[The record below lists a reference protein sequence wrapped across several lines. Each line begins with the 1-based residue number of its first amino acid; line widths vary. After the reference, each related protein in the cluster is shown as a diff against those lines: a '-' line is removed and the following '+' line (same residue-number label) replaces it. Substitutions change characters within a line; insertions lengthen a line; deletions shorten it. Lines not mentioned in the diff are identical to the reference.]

1 MQMAD
6 FTKEQTLAI
15 TTLDRNVSVSAGAG
29 SGKTRVLVERFLTIL
44 KDPDKSANRILAI
57 TFTRKAAREMRER
70 IRKSLLEE
78 VGKTS
83 GELRAHFEEQLRHL
97 DGAPITTIDGFCSQ
111 ILRDH
116 PVEAGMDPQFTVK
129 EEYEVK
135 EFQAS
140 VIDAFLRDLLK
151 KEDEDLELL
160 LGLYHPGRLGSM
172 LYGLLE
178 ILPDL
183 MALGDLSS
191 PYVVRQ
197 EDWEEAK
204 IRAEETFLAMLA
216 SGADLKPS
224 KTKDALLEL
233 ENARAIYHE
242 ALVADDLETVLPF
255 MNLIRAAGKAAPLIK
270 EWKEALIKL
279 QGYAR
284 NEVAIP
290 YAKAWN
296 GLLHRL
302 ADRLE
307 EESLRQ
313 EIFSF
318 SFLAGRAVSLLRNYP
333 EICRAYQHRF
343 DYIMVDEFQDTNEQQ
358 KELVYLL
365 SGATAS
371 ELRGKNLF
379 IVGDAK
385 QSIYRFRGANV
396 TVFRVV
402 RDDIIHSGG
411 TDIVMADN
419 FRSAPEIIE
428 SCNCLFRD
436 LLGTDPQKAV
446 MAQDLV
452 PHQKATQKP
461 ILAII
466 DQEDGTFAD
475 AQRAEAQWVAQKI
488 DAIVKSHEELGYGD
502 IAILVPAIRLAEP
515 YAAALAEAHIPYTMT
530 DGKGFYEQ
538 QEVIDIITIMTAVL
552 SPDVDWAMAGVLRSP
567 YGGLTDQEILGLLR
581 MYPQK
586 NLWESLSQSIEPSHG
601 SLWKKLTVLMHVS
614 RLGSLPELFDA
625 IMETLHVESL
635 LLAMPHGREKM
646 ANVWKLRSMAASFA
660 MQEGG
665 GSEDFLDR
673 LNLMRR
679 MQARESGAALEPDAK
694 SVQIM
699 TIHKSKGL
707 EFPAVFLPD
716 QQYKSPPD
724 RLGLQYLPGAGLGIM
739 IPGDEGPQKTALYE
753 ELSED
758 NRALEWEEKKRQLY
772 VAMTRAEKYL
782 FLSAAVSEEKES
794 VRREK
799 RAKGR
804 VKSRENWYESLRR
817 IFHDGEGKDLVEW
830 VELKASEILALPLSF
845 SIQEAPP
852 LELEAGAFEKL
863 KAVEFPQKVI
873 LSATALGTYDLCPR
887 RYFYQYR
894 SHMPSLDPDVVGT
907 GSVRIPPA
915 TLGTYIHKVLELCRT
930 APAEKA
936 KELALLEE
944 SYSDGEK
951 NVLRKEGGPLID
963 AYLASPLYAAYG
975 DFPQDAEVDFE
986 LPLMTVG
993 NASVYFEG
1001 SIDKVVHLPDG
1012 TLEIIDYKSGH
1023 PPLDGMERKAYSRQL
1038 AIYSLAAEA
1047 LYHMKV
1053 SQASLHFLRNLST
1066 WELTDR
1072 DREAAE
1078 LKALLTKLQTL
1089 GEEEDFAVK
1098 TDACTYCGYGYFC
1111 KK

>member
-1 MQMAD
+1 MAD

-197 EDWEEAK
+197 EEWEEAK

-242 ALVADDLETVLPF
+242 ALVADDLETVLPY

-313 EIFSF
+313 EI
-318 SFLAGRAVSLLRNYP
+318 LVSLSL
-333 EICRAYQHRF
+333 
-343 DYIMVDEFQDTNEQQ
+343 QDGRSLFCGIIPKSAGPTSIVLTTSWSTSSRIRMSSKKNWFTCFLGRQ
-358 KELVYLL
+358 LVSCGGRTFL
-365 SGATAS
+365 
-371 ELRGKNLF
+371 

-385 QSIYRFRGANV
+385 QSIYRFRGADV

-452 PHQKATQKP
+452 PHQK
-461 ILAII
+461 
-466 DQEDGTFAD
+466 
-475 AQRAEAQWVAQKI
+475 R
-488 DAIVKSHEELGYGD
+488 
-502 IAILVPAIRLAEP
+502 R
-515 YAAALAEAHIPYTMT
+515 
-530 DGKGFYEQ
+530 
-538 QEVIDIITIMTAVL
+538 
-552 SPDVDWAMAGVLRSP
+552 
-567 YGGLTDQEILGLLR
+567 
-581 MYPQK
+581 K
-586 NLWESLSQSIEPSHG
+586 NP
-601 SLWKKLTVLMHVS
+601 
-614 RLGSLPELFDA
+614 
-625 IMETLHVESL
+625 
-635 LLAMPHGREKM
+635 
-646 ANVWKLRSMAASFA
+646 
-660 MQEGG
+660 
-665 GSEDFLDR
+665 
-673 LNLMRR
+673 
-679 MQARESGAALEPDAK
+679 
-694 SVQIM
+694 
-699 TIHKSKGL
+699 
-707 EFPAVFLPD
+707 FLPSLT
-716 QQYKSPPD
+716 K
-724 RLGLQYLPGAGLGIM
+724 
-739 IPGDEGPQKTALYE
+739 KTA
-753 ELSED
+753 
-758 NRALEWEEKKRQLY
+758 
-772 VAMTRAEKYL
+772 
-782 FLSAAVSEEKES
+782 
-794 VRREK
+794 
-799 RAKGR
+799 
-804 VKSRENWYESLRR
+804 
-817 IFHDGEGKDLVEW
+817 
-830 VELKASEILALPLSF
+830 
-845 SIQEAPP
+845 
-852 LELEAGAFEKL
+852 
-863 KAVEFPQKVI
+863 
-873 LSATALGTYDLCPR
+873 
-887 RYFYQYR
+887 
-894 SHMPSLDPDVVGT
+894 
-907 GSVRIPPA
+907 
-915 TLGTYIHKVLELCRT
+915 
-930 APAEKA
+930 
-936 KELALLEE
+936 
-944 SYSDGEK
+944 
-951 NVLRKEGGPLID
+951 
-963 AYLASPLYAAYG
+963 
-975 DFPQDAEVDFE
+975 
-986 LPLMTVG
+986 
-993 NASVYFEG
+993 
-1001 SIDKVVHLPDG
+1001 HLP
-1012 TLEIIDYKSGH
+1012 THSG
-1023 PPLDGMERKAYSRQL
+1023 PK
-1038 AIYSLAAEA
+1038 
-1047 LYHMKV
+1047 
-1053 SQASLHFLRNLST
+1053 LSG
-1066 WELTDR
+1066 WHKRLM
-1072 DREAAE
+1072 
-1078 LKALLTKLQTL
+1078 LS
-1089 GEEEDFAVK
+1089 
-1098 TDACTYCGYGYFC
+1098 
-1111 KK
+1111 

>member
-318 SFLAGRAVSLLRNYP
+318 SLLAGRAVSLLRNYP
-333 EICRAYQHRF
+333 EI
-343 DYIMVDEFQDTNEQQ
+343 
-358 KELVYLL
+358 
-365 SGATAS
+365 
-371 ELRGKNLF
+371 
-379 IVGDAK
+379 
-385 QSIYRFRGANV
+385 
-396 TVFRVV
+396 
-402 RDDIIHSGG
+402 
-411 TDIVMADN
+411 
-419 FRSAPEIIE
+419 
-428 SCNCLFRD
+428 
-436 LLGTDPQKAV
+436 
-446 MAQDLV
+446 
-452 PHQKATQKP
+452 
-461 ILAII
+461 
-466 DQEDGTFAD
+466 
-475 AQRAEAQWVAQKI
+475 
-488 DAIVKSHEELGYGD
+488 
-502 IAILVPAIRLAEP
+502 
-515 YAAALAEAHIPYTMT
+515 
-530 DGKGFYEQ
+530 
-538 QEVIDIITIMTAVL
+538 
-552 SPDVDWAMAGVLRSP
+552 
-567 YGGLTDQEILGLLR
+567 
-581 MYPQK
+581 
-586 NLWESLSQSIEPSHG
+586 
-601 SLWKKLTVLMHVS
+601 
-614 RLGSLPELFDA
+614 
-625 IMETLHVESL
+625 
-635 LLAMPHGREKM
+635 
-646 ANVWKLRSMAASFA
+646 
-660 MQEGG
+660 
-665 GSEDFLDR
+665 
-673 LNLMRR
+673 
-679 MQARESGAALEPDAK
+679 
-694 SVQIM
+694 
-699 TIHKSKGL
+699 
-707 EFPAVFLPD
+707 
-716 QQYKSPPD
+716 
-724 RLGLQYLPGAGLGIM
+724 
-739 IPGDEGPQKTALYE
+739 
-753 ELSED
+753 
-758 NRALEWEEKKRQLY
+758 
-772 VAMTRAEKYL
+772 
-782 FLSAAVSEEKES
+782 
-794 VRREK
+794 
-799 RAKGR
+799 
-804 VKSRENWYESLRR
+804 
-817 IFHDGEGKDLVEW
+817 
-830 VELKASEILALPLSF
+830 
-845 SIQEAPP
+845 
-852 LELEAGAFEKL
+852 
-863 KAVEFPQKVI
+863 
-873 LSATALGTYDLCPR
+873 
-887 RYFYQYR
+887 
-894 SHMPSLDPDVVGT
+894 
-907 GSVRIPPA
+907 
-915 TLGTYIHKVLELCRT
+915 
-930 APAEKA
+930 
-936 KELALLEE
+936 
-944 SYSDGEK
+944 
-951 NVLRKEGGPLID
+951 
-963 AYLASPLYAAYG
+963 
-975 DFPQDAEVDFE
+975 
-986 LPLMTVG
+986 
-993 NASVYFEG
+993 
-1001 SIDKVVHLPDG
+1001 
-1012 TLEIIDYKSGH
+1012 
-1023 PPLDGMERKAYSRQL
+1023 
-1038 AIYSLAAEA
+1038 
-1047 LYHMKV
+1047 
-1053 SQASLHFLRNLST
+1053 
-1066 WELTDR
+1066 
-1072 DREAAE
+1072 
-1078 LKALLTKLQTL
+1078 
-1089 GEEEDFAVK
+1089 
-1098 TDACTYCGYGYFC
+1098 
-1111 KK
+1111 